1 MKKMAVPI
9 IKKAIPHQTEFP
21 GRTVS
26 KSVTTPEVISD
37 HPIVVLY
44 FNIISNPST
53 KTD

>member
-1 MKKMAVPI
+1 MKKIAVPI

-44 FNIISNPST
+44 LSIIGIPSI